1 MSSPESH
8 PLPLPEPSFA
18 GTVDLALIHRG
29 NPSEAFLTDLVPTG
43 PHDFVAGAVL
53 PAEHPHYRG
62 HTGPSRARDPLL
74 LLECARQAETC
85 AAHAQ
90 FGVEP
95 DARFVLRT
103 WSAELTPG
111 GLAPP
116 GRTEL
121 TITAV
126 TRNPKLMRDRIRGLD
141 YELVLWEAGTRIG
154 VVRMEVGYVSGSAYT
169 VLRARK
175 HNGSLPSSDDLGPTS
190 GTRIDPARVGRLRA
204 TDVVLL
210 DVEGDAALVTARLRV
225 PTENPSLFDHAQDH
239 VPAMVLMEAAR
250 QLATLATHE
259 WGGAA
264 PDHSTLVSMR
274 ASFAAYAE
282 LAEPVELRATPRAG
296 GRVAVVFRQAGTEL
310 AEAEIGMAGPARN
323 LGRGPAWLGPR
334 S

>member
-1 MSSPESH
+1 MSSPESF

-18 GTVDLALIHRG
+18 GTVDLALIHRR
-29 NPSEAFLTDLVPTG
+29 NPSEAFLTDVVATG

-53 PAEHPHYRG
+53 PAAHPHYRG
-62 HTGPSRARDPLL
+62 HTGPSRDRDPLL
-74 LLECARQAETC
+74 LLECARQAETS
-85 AAHAQ
+85 AAHAL

-95 DARFVLRT
+95 DARFVLRN
-103 WSAELTPG
+103 WSAELVPFE
-111 GLAPP
+111 AEP

-121 TITAV
+121 MITAV

-141 YELVLWEAGTRIG
+141 YELVLWEAGARVG
-154 VVRMEVGYVSGSAYT
+154 VVRMEVGYVSGTAYT

-175 HNGSLPSSDDLGPTS
+175 HNGSPPSSDDLGPTS

-210 DVEGDAALVTARLRV
+210 DVSGGDQITARLRV

-250 QLATLATHE
+250 QLAALATHE

-264 PDHSTLVSMR
+264 PDRTALMSMR

-282 LAEPVELRATPRAG
+282 LTEPIELTATPAG
-296 GRVAVVFRQAGTEL
+296 DRIAVVFRQEGTEI
-310 AEAEIGMAGPARN
+310 AEAEIGMAVPARN
-323 LGRGPAWLGPR
+323 LGRGTAWLGPR